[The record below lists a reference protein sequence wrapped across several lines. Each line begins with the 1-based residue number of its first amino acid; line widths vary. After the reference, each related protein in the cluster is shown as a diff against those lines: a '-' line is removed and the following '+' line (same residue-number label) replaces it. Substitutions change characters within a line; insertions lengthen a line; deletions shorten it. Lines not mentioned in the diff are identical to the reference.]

1 MAALAA
7 IWRHPVKGVGAE
19 PMRQA
24 DLSPDRALPGD
35 RSWAILTGS
44 ARDTGAW
51 QPCRNFARGAHAPQ
65 LMAVTAETR
74 GDRLAFAHPQR
85 PELEIDPTTEGR
97 ALVDWI
103 APLWPAER
111 PVPHALIRAPKR
123 GMADSDFPSVSI
135 LGLASLDV
143 LSKAAGRPLD
153 PRRFRGNL
161 WLDGLEPWEEFEF
174 VGRTL
179 RIGETELEVVE
190 RIERC
195 RATEASP
202 DTGERDTNTLALLRD
217 HWGHRDFGVMARVVR
232 PGRITLGSEV
242 QA

>member
-1 MAALAA
+1 MALLAA

-19 PMRQA
+19 PLQKA
-24 DLSPDRALPGD
+24 DLSPDRVLSGD
-35 RSWAILTGS
+35 RSWAVLTGS
-44 ARDTGAW
+44 ASDTGAW
-51 QPCRNFARGAHAPQ
+51 QPCRNFARGAYAPQ

-85 PELEIDPTTEGR
+85 PDLEIDPATEGQ
-97 ALVDWI
+97 ALLDWI

-111 PVPHALIRAPKR
+111 PAPSALIRAPEE
-123 GMADSDFPSVSI
+123 GMTDSDYPSISI
-135 LGLASLDV
+135 LGLASLGA
-143 LSKAAGRPLD
+143 LSRAAGRPMD

-161 WLDGLEPWEEFEF
+161 WLDGLEPWEEFDL

-179 RIGETELEVVE
+179 RVDEAELEVVE

-202 DTGERDTNTLALLRD
+202 DTGERDTDTLALLRD